1 MSQLN
6 VEVLERTLERVKQR
20 DAEFAVSFY
29 ENLFI
34 CYPEVKQL
42 FAKNDLDVQYQK
54 LLNYLVLV
62 VENIRNPEALGEFIN
77 AQGARQVGARAFAK
91 YYPAV
96 GETLLMT
103 LEQYLQE
110 EWTPEVKQ
118 AWVDALA
125 AITAQMLKVAGE
137 DFSPEVAPDEEAATL
152 EEPSELK
159 AELKNE
165 ANPLQILA
173 ESQKKPLVSIQWDK
187 ERIQALVGK
196 IAEKYQQFIA
206 KLSVQKWG
214 EKITQL
220 PGEVAESYQP
230 GQSVVPANQWGENLK
245 TVPVK
250 IVKTFWK
257 LPAWAVASGAAGI
270 MVAVF
275 WTAGDNSVFA
285 EVLGGADAIILI
297 VALVFFIK
305 EAPARRKQFHYLAWG
320 SIDAAQGV
328 KVSSSRFLALQDLN
342 EDGVSLRGL
351 DAAGAV
357 LAEINL
363 QGANLSAANLSYADL
378 SYANL
383 SSANLDNANL
393 SQAQLSGANLS
404 HANLSFA
411 GLSQVNLSSANLRS
425 AKLVCADLSQANLS
439 GANLSYASLSGANL
453 EATYLNGANLKDAK
467 VSVDELSGAFIEGA
481 IMPDGSIYQSEK
493 D

>member
-1 MSQLN
+1 MSLN
-6 VEVLERTLERVKQR
+6 VEVLDRSLERVKPRAAQ
-20 DAEFAVSFY
+20 FAVSFY

-42 FAKNDLDVQYQK
+42 FAKTDMAGQYKK

-62 VENIRNPEALGEFIN
+62 VENIRNPEALGEFLN
-77 AQGARQVGARAFAK
+77 AQGARQVGAGAFAK

-96 GETLLMT
+96 GETLLVT
-103 LEQYLQE
+103 FEQYLQE

-118 AWVDALA
+118 AWSDAFA

-137 DFSPEVAPDEEAATL
+137 DSSPEVVIDEPAVTL

-173 ESQKKPLVSIQWDK
+173 ESQKKPLVSIQWDS
-187 ERIQALVGK
+187 ERIQVFLGK
-196 IAEKYQQFIA
+196 IAEISQQFIA
-206 KLSVQKWG
+206 KLSVRWG
-214 EKITQL
+214 EKLTQL
-220 PGEVAESYQP
+220 PGEVAESYQQVQP
-230 GQSVVPANQWGENLK
+230 SVSAYRWGENLK

-250 IVKTFWK
+250 LVKTFWT
-257 LPAWAVASGAAGI
+257 LPAWAVASGAASI

-275 WTAGDNSVFA
+275 WLGDDNSVFA

-297 VALVFFIK
+297 VALVLFIK
-305 EAPARRKQFHYLAWG
+305 EAPARRKQFHYQAWG
-320 SIDAAQGV
+320 RIDGAHGV
-328 KVSSSRFLALQDLN
+328 KVSYARFLALQDLN

-351 DAAGAV
+351 DAAGAQ

-363 QGANLSAANLSYADL
+363 QGANLSAANLSETDL

-383 SSANLDNANL
+383 SCANLDNANL
-393 SQAQLSGANLS
+393 SQAQLIGANLS

-411 GLSQVNLSSANLRS
+411 GLSQVNLSSANLTS

-453 EATYLNGANLKDAK
+453 EGTYLNGANLKDAK
-467 VSVDELSGAFIEGA
+467 VSVDELSSAFLEGA
-481 IMPDGSIYQSEK
+481 IMPDGSIYQPEK